1 MTNFARHFSSF
12 VLAACLTVPVGGAHQ
27 LARADGDGM
36 RCGTKLVSSGD
47 SLLQVQDRCGAP
59 DAASQRTELRIVR
72 SWISVP
78 CFKESNVIRC
88 GQWVEQAVTIVIDD
102 WTYDFGPSSLIRFL
116 TFEQGKLQRV
126 ATGGYGNK
134 GE

>member
-1 MTNFARHFSSF
+1 
-12 VLAACLTVPVGGAHQ
+12 
-27 LARADGDGM
+27 M

-102 WTYDFGPSSLIRFL
+102 WTYDFGPSNLIRFL

-134 GE
+134 AE

>member
-1 MTNFARHFSSF
+1 
-12 VLAACLTVPVGGAHQ
+12 
-27 LARADGDGM
+27 M

-59 DAASQRTELRIVR
+59 DAAAQRTELRIVR

-78 CFKESNVIRC
+78 CYKESNVIRC

-102 WTYDFGPSSLIRFL
+102 WTYDFGSSNLIRFL

-134 GE
+134 AE

>member
-1 MTNFARHFSSF
+1 MTKPFFALAGFLF
-12 VLAACLTVPVGGAHQ
+12 VLCGSAQSVVH
-27 LARADGDGM
+27 ADGDGM

-59 DAASQRTELRIVR
+59 DASAQRTELRIVR

-102 WTYDFGPSSLIRFL
+102 WTYDFGPSNLIRFL

-134 GE
+134 VE